1 MEKQETN
8 SGGKVLG
15 LIQKLNIGL
24 WHMKFVNFFFVW
36 GGGITSD
43 NHVPLFCNYHVI
55 INIAYNPVLQF
66 NMIKQNILKLID
78 TLSRRK

>member
-36 GGGITSD
+36 GGGD
-43 NHVPLFCNYHVI
+43 N
-55 INIAYNPVLQF
+55 
-66 NMIKQNILKLID
+66 KW
-78 TLSRRK
+78 